1 MSIPDRR
8 GVRTNAAN
16 IVRLETA
23 QSTEEIREAIL
34 GYLRAHRNWYQKW
47 STRYAVSW
55 NLLTF
60 LILTLGALT
69 SILTAIG
76 NVDQRILIGLPALS
90 SLCAALLIQF
100 RLKES
105 CKIRDHGRIAVELLI
120 CKAQAIQDDDVE
132 KARRSAIKLR
142 ESSHRIELDQLAE
155 FTSEGRNRDED
166 GNGT

>member
-76 NVDQRILIGLPALS
+76 NVEQFE
-90 SLCAALLIQF
+90 F
-100 RLKES
+100 RL
-105 CKIRDHGRIAVELLI
+105 VEVL
-120 CKAQAIQDDDVE
+120 Q
-132 KARRSAIKLR
+132 LR
-142 ESSHRIELDQLAE
+142 FLTGEPFQPE
-155 FTSEGRNRDED
+155 
-166 GNGT
+166 